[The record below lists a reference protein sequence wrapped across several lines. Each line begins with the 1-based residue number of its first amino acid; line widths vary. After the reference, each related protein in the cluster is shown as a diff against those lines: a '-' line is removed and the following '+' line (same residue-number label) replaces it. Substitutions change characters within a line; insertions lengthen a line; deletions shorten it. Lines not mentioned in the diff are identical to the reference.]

1 MSEKS
6 DFNLDLHVAR
16 LLMSEPFFASLSRR
30 IDKNIS
36 YNIPTA
42 GVLINPDTAQF
53 EMIYNPKF
61 FEKLSDAQCR
71 DILKHELY
79 HVIFEHVTSRKPEGV
94 NHRLWNFATDLAI
107 NSHLHNLPDGCLKPG
122 AEGPFKEFASGM
134 TAEWYMDKL
143 KQNPPPEPEQ
153 GNGQPEEQDG
163 EEGDDGSGGG
173 GGSGS
178 SLGDNGQ
185 FDSHAH
191 WDEVDPNVQEM
202 AKERLKDA
210 LRKASEEASKSN
222 SWGSVPSSVRQEIM
236 KRISSTVDWKKVL
249 RYFVKTSQKANKSS
263 TIKRINRR
271 YPYIHPGRK
280 TARQAKIAISID
292 QSGSVSDSM
301 LAAFF
306 AELNKL
312 SDLAEFT
319 VIPFDC
325 TVAEDKVYVW
335 KKGERRKWER
345 VRYGGT
351 DFDPPTDYVNERG
364 FDGHIVLTDLCAPKP
379 KASKCQRMWMTTEY
393 YARSPYFKTNERIIA
408 ITEKEAV

>member
-1 MSEKS
+1 M
-6 DFNLDLHVAR
+6 
-16 LLMSEPFFASLSRR
+16 
-30 IDKNIS
+30 
-36 YNIPTA
+36 
-42 GVLINPDTAQF
+42 
-53 EMIYNPKF
+53 
-61 FEKLSDAQCR
+61 
-71 DILKHELY
+71 
-79 HVIFEHVTSRKPEGV
+79 
-94 NHRLWNFATDLAI
+94 
-107 NSHLHNLPDGCLKPG
+107 
-122 AEGPFKEFASGM
+122 
-134 TAEWYMDKL
+134 
-143 KQNPPPEPEQ
+143 
-153 GNGQPEEQDG
+153 
-163 EEGDDGSGGG
+163 
-173 GGSGS
+173 
-178 SLGDNGQ
+178 
-185 FDSHAH
+185 
-191 WDEVDPNVQEM
+191 
-202 AKERLKDA
+202 
-210 LRKASEEASKSN
+210 
-222 SWGSVPSSVRQEIM
+222 
-236 KRISSTVDWKKVL
+236 
-249 RYFVKTSQKANKSS
+249 KTSQKANKSS